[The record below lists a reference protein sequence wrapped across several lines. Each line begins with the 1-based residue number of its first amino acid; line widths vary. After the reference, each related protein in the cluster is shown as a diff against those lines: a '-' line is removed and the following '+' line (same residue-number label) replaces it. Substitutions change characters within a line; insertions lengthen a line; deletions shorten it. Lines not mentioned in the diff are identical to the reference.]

1 MLPFG
6 LPLACLIIYAGV
18 PLQMC
23 GGCANHFETLAD
35 VLVFVVL
42 YISPLSQLYDM
53 CGSESCGAPE
63 GSRRFHEL
71 ACIAITVCER
81 ISADDVAAEKRGQA
95 DASRD
100 QSEVAWPHDELRV
113 YANAN
118 ASASVA
124 AMGRGGA
131 RVTSGATATV
141 RIAMELLVRRG
152 RLRAALHFGAS
163 RGATVADCAAV
174 AAKTRCIALGLALGR
189 AAARCRTALDAV
201 AEMLPPPGE
210 TTATSR
216 SPSKGG
222 DGGDGDGGSGG
233 GNSDNDDDDSAATV
247 LETRTVDHAM
257 LEAFSKE
264 LIEVC
269 VEEMALQ

>member
-1 MLPFG
+1 
-6 LPLACLIIYAGV
+6 
-18 PLQMC
+18 MC

-53 CGSESCGAPE
+53 CGSGSCDVPE

-81 ISADDVAAEKRGQA
+81 ISADDDAAETRGQA

-100 QSEVAWPHDELRV
+100 QSEVSWPHDEPRA

-118 ASASVA
+118 ACASSVA
-124 AMGRGGA
+124 AMGRGGV

-141 RIAMELLVRRG
+141 CMAMELLVRRG

-174 AAKTRCIALGLALGR
+174 AAKTQCIALGLALGR
-189 AAARCRTALDAV
+189 AAARCRTALEAV

-210 TTATSR
+210 MTATSQ

-222 DGGDGDGGSGG
+222 GSGGGSDGGGGG

-247 LETRTVDHAM
+247 LETRTVDNAM